1 MSATPPKSRWRK
13 FGKIC
18 LILIVAGILTGA
30 GLLWYITTDSF
41 HNMVSQRL
49 VAQLERVTGGKAAIG
64 ELDIDPFQL
73 RVDIRDLTIHGLE
86 KPDEAPYL
94 HIDRLIADLKL
105 RSLFHGDLGFR
116 AITIDHPTLH
126 VEVYP
131 DGSTNQPA
139 PAVSADE
146 SSQGLNQLQ
155 RLFSISVNHIDVR
168 HGSLLLGNQQL
179 PVDFSLNDF
188 AADTNYSILH
198 RRYDTN
204 ILLGHAEVRFEGYKP
219 IAWTAEVHFSVEH
232 NQIELKGLKAATSG
246 AHLEANGK
254 LQNFLQPQVDVNYKV
269 DADLARA
276 ASVARRNDLHGGAL
290 QLSGHGSWSAKATSA
305 TGNLSVDNL
314 AWRDSNINVHNAR
327 LEAKYAADR
336 NHLTLVQIQAK
347 LLGGGSTGD
356 FTLTNWLSGTLEPR
370 THKEAEQ
377 EGTLKLKL
385 ANMSVSEI
393 ADAVSN
399 SKRPFDRIG
408 LDGSTSGTI
417 DAHWKGEPKNA
428 EVKMAID
435 VAAPLVEPSDRIALD
450 AHAKLTYNG
459 ARDELDIQ
467 QFDAGT
473 RYTQLHASGALTQKS
488 SLRLSASTTD
498 LDELRPLVITLGGPE
513 KLPFRLDGRAV
524 FDGVVTGKMSDPI
537 LNGSVHAMDFE
548 VTVPATARTP
558 QRQVHGDEL
567 KAEVQFSSRALTVR
581 KGEVHHD
588 AANINFDLNLGLQK
602 GELVPSSTVSGR
614 VDAHHADLA
623 ELLTL
628 TGYNYPLRGT
638 IDFHTQV
645 SGTRS
650 VLRGQGNMAITN
662 ANAYGMDVQSVHAQ
676 LYFSDDQ
683 ASFQD
688 IHITQ
693 ADQKI
698 TGSASYKLSSRAL
711 QFDLTGANLNL
722 ASFPQPAAHNLTIE
736 GRSDFHATGSGT
748 VDAPVINANLSL
760 HDIVVNGQSLGNST
774 FEAKT
779 QAGTVHLTGHSKYEL
794 AEMTTD
800 GTAQLRGDWPC
811 NIKLHFSQ
819 VNADPLLR
827 VYMKGRVNSHSL
839 IDGDLLVQGPLLR
852 PRELRINGDFSNVS
866 LGVGEVNIKNSDPIR
881 FSIANQLLTIDPFHF
896 TGERTD
902 LTGNGT
908 VELAGDRKLNLHTR
922 GRVSLRLLESINH
935 DFTSSG
941 IVTVDLNVT
950 GTVQTPTAQGRFEIR
965 NGSIAYIDLPNALSE
980 INGALL
986 FNQDRVQIETL
997 TAQTGG
1003 GTVQFQGYASTRNH
1017 QINFDV
1023 NVHGDD
1029 VRLRYPA
1036 GISSTANM
1044 DLRFAGN
1051 SSVSMLSGD
1060 VTITRLAMSQNF
1072 DFASYLAASNRSATL
1087 SQTDPLLNSI
1097 RLNVHIVTTP
1107 ELQMQTTML
1116 RLSGNADLQLR
1127 GTVAKPTLLGR
1138 ADITEGEL
1146 YFNGSKYHLE
1156 RGEVSFRG
1164 PSGIV
1169 PNLDMQMS
1177 TRVRDYDITVSL
1189 TGPPDKLKLQY
1200 HSEPP
1205 LPEADIVSLLA
1216 LGRTREESA
1225 QQQGNSAFG
1234 ADASNAILSQALN
1247 ATVSSRVQNLFG
1259 GSRIKI
1265 DPQGLSTETTTAH
1278 GPQVTIEQQ
1287 VTNQLTVTYSTN
1299 VSQSSQQIIQ
1309 MEYNV
1314 SRNLSIVALRDQNGI
1329 VSFDVR
1335 IRQRKK

>member
-1 MSATPPKSRWRK
+1 MSAAPPISRWRK
-13 FGKIC
+13 FGKIS
-18 LILIVAGILTGA
+18 LILVICGVLAGA
-30 GLLWYITTDSF
+30 GALWYITTDSF
-41 HNMVSQRL
+41 HNMMSRRL
-49 VAQLERVTGGKAAIG
+49 VQQLERITGGKAAIG
-64 ELDIDPFQL
+64 ELDIYPFQL

-86 KPDEAPYL
+86 KSDEVPYL
-94 HIDRLIADLKL
+94 HIDRLVADLKL

-116 AITIDHPTLH
+116 SITIDHPTLH
-126 VEVYP
+126 LEIYP

-139 PAVSADE
+139 PAVTTEE
-146 SSQGLNQLQ
+146 SPQGLNQLQ
-155 RLFSISVNHIDVR
+155 QLFSISVNRIDVR

-188 AADTNYSILH
+188 AADTNYSFLH
-198 RRYDTN
+198 RRYDAN
-204 ILLGHAEVRFEGYKP
+204 ILLGHAEVKFEGYKP

-232 NQIELKGLKAATSG
+232 NRIELRDFRAATSG
-246 AHLEANGK
+246 AHLEAHGQ
-254 LQNFLQPQVDVNYKV
+254 LQNFLQPQVDVNYKIDV
-269 DADLARA
+269 DLARA
-276 ASVARRNDLHGGAL
+276 ASVVRRNDLRGGEL
-290 QLSGHGSWSAKATSA
+290 QLSGQGSWSAKTMSA
-305 TGNLSVDNL
+305 TGSMSIDNL
-314 AWRDSNINVHNAR
+314 AWRDSNINLHNAK
-327 LEAKYAADR
+327 LEAKYSADR
-336 NHLTLVQIQAK
+336 DRLVLSQLQAK
-347 LLGGGSTGD
+347 LLGGSSTGD
-356 FTLTNWLSGTLEPR
+356 FTLTNWLGGVQDPR

-385 ANMSVSEI
+385 ANLSVSEI

-408 LDGSTSGTI
+408 LEGSTSGTI
-417 DAHWKGEPKNA
+417 DTHWKGAPKNA
-428 EVKMAID
+428 EVRMAVD
-435 VAAPLVEPSDRIALD
+435 VAAPLVEPIDRIALD

-459 ARDELDIQ
+459 GRDELNVQ
-467 QFDAGT
+467 QFDAST
-473 RYTQLHASGALTQKS
+473 RYTQLHASGSIAQKS
-488 SLRLSASTTD
+488 SLRVSANTTD
-498 LDELRPLVITLGGPE
+498 LDELRPLVITLGGPQ

-537 LNGSVHAMDFE
+537 LNGNLHATDFE
-548 VTVPATARTP
+548 VTVPATTKTP
-558 QRQVHGDEL
+558 QRQVHWDEL
-567 KAEVQFSSRALTVR
+567 KADVQFSSRALSVR
-581 KGEVHHD
+581 NGAVHHD
-588 AANINFDLNLGLQK
+588 AADINFDLNLALQK
-602 GELVPSSTVSGR
+602 AELVPNSTVSGHIN
-614 VDAHHADLA
+614 ASHADLA

-628 TGYNYPLRGT
+628 TGYSYPVRGT
-638 IDFHTQV
+638 IDFHAEL

-650 VLRGQGNMAITN
+650 VLRGQGTVAITN
-662 ANAYGMDVQSVHAQ
+662 ANAYGMDVQSIRSRLQ
-676 LYFSDDQ
+676 FTDDQ

-688 IHITQ
+688 INIVQ
-693 ADQKI
+693 ADQKV
-698 TGSASYKLSSRAL
+698 TGSGSYTISSRAF
-711 QFDLTGANLNL
+711 QFDLSGANLDL
-722 ASFPQPAAHNLTIE
+722 ASFPQAAAHNLTIE

-748 VDAPVINANLSL
+748 VDAPVINANLAL
-760 HDIVVNGQSLGNST
+760 HNIVVNGQSLGDST
-774 FEAKT
+774 FAAKT
-779 QAGTVHLTGHSKYEL
+779 QGGTLHLTGHSKYEL
-794 AEMTTD
+794 AEMTSD
-800 GTAQLRGDWPC
+800 GTIQLRDDWPC
-811 NIKLHFSQ
+811 NIRLHFSQ

-827 VYMKGRVNSHSL
+827 VYMKGWVNSHSL
-839 IDGDLLVQGPLLR
+839 IDGDLVIQGPLLR
-852 PRELRINGDFSNVS
+852 PRELRVSGDFSNVS
-866 LGVGEVNIKNSDPIR
+866 LSAGEVDIKNTDPIR
-881 FSIANQLLTIDPFHF
+881 FSIANQLLTIEPFHF
-896 TGERTD
+896 KGERTD

-908 VELAGDRKLNLHTR
+908 VELSGDRKLNLHTR
-922 GRVSLRLLESINH
+922 GRVSLRLLESFNH

-941 IVTVDLNVT
+941 IVTVDLNVA
-950 GTVQTPTAQGRFEIR
+950 GTVQNPAAQGRFEVR

-980 INGALL
+980 INGALV

-1003 GTVQFQGYASTRNH
+1003 GTVQFQGFATARNH

-1029 VRLRYPA
+1029 VRMRYPP

-1051 SSVSMLSGD
+1051 SSASILSGD

-1107 ELQMQTTML
+1107 ELQMQTTTL
-1116 RLSGNADLQLR
+1116 RISGNADLQLR

-1156 RGEVSFRG
+1156 RGEVSFRA

-1189 TGPPDKLKLQY
+1189 TGTPDKLKLQY

-1265 DPQGLSTETTTAH
+1265 DPQGLSTETTTSH

>member
-1 MSATPPKSRWRK
+1 MSAAPPKSPWRK

-18 LILIVAGILTGA
+18 LILGACGVLAGA

-49 VAQLERVTGGKAAIG
+49 VAQLERITGGKAAIG
-64 ELDIDPFQL
+64 ELDIYPFQL

-94 HIDRLIADLKL
+94 HIDRLVADLKL

-126 VEVYP
+126 LEIYP
-131 DGSTNQPA
+131 DGTTNQPA
-139 PAVSADE
+139 PAVSGNE
-146 SSQGLNQLQ
+146 SPQGLNSIQQ
-155 RLFSISVNHIDVR
+155 LFSISVNRIDVR

-188 AADTNYSILH
+188 AADTNYSFLH
-198 RRYDTN
+198 QRYDSN
-204 ILLGHAEVRFEGYKP
+204 ILLGHAEVKFEGYKP
-219 IAWTAEVHFSVEH
+219 IAWTSEVHFSVEH
-232 NQIELKGLKAATSG
+232 NRIELKDLKAATSG
-246 AHLEANGK
+246 AHLEANGQ

-276 ASVARRNDLHGGAL
+276 ASVVRRNDVRGGAL
-290 QLSGHGSWSAKATSA
+290 QLSGQGSWSAKAMSA
-305 TGNLSVDNL
+305 TGNISIDSF
-314 AWRDSNINVHNAR
+314 AWRDANIDLRNAR
-327 LEAKYAADR
+327 LEAKYSADR
-336 NHLTLVQIQAK
+336 NRLTLSQLQAK
-347 LLGGGSTGD
+347 LLGGSSTGD
-356 FTLTNWLSGTLEPR
+356 FTLTNWLGGVQDSH
-370 THKEAEQ
+370 THKEVEQ

-385 ANMSVSEI
+385 ANLSVSEI
-393 ADAVSN
+393 ADALSN

-408 LDGSTSGTI
+408 LEGSTSGTI
-417 DAHWKGEPKNA
+417 DTRWRGLPKNA
-428 EVKMAID
+428 EVKIAVD
-435 VAAPLVEPSDRIALD
+435 VAAPLVEPVGRIALD

-459 ARDELDIQ
+459 VRDDLNVQ

-473 RYTQLHASGALTQKS
+473 RYTQLHASGALAQKS
-488 SLRLSASTTD
+488 SLHLSASTTD
-498 LDELRPLVITLGGPE
+498 LDELRPLIVTFGGPQ

-524 FDGVVTGKMSDPI
+524 FDGLVTGRMADPA
-537 LNGSVHAMDFE
+537 LSGNVHATDFE
-548 VTVPATARTP
+548 VTIPATSKTP
-558 QRQVHGDEL
+558 QRQVHWDEL
-567 KAEVQFSSRALTVR
+567 KADVQFSSRALTVR
-581 KGEVHHD
+581 NGDVHHD
-588 AANINFDLNLGLQK
+588 AADINFDLNLGLQK
-602 GELVPSSTVSGR
+602 AELVPSSTVSGHINANR
-614 VDAHHADLA
+614 ADLA
-623 ELLTL
+623 ELLIL
-628 TGYNYPLRGT
+628 TGYNYPVRGT
-638 IDFHTQV
+638 IDFHTEL

-650 VLRGQGNMAITN
+650 ALRGQGNVAITN
-662 ANAYGMDVQSVHAQ
+662 ANAYGMDVQSVRAQ
-676 LYFSDDQ
+676 FHLTDDQ
-683 ASFQD
+683 VSFQD
-688 IHITQ
+688 IDVAQ

-698 TGSASYKLSSRAL
+698 TGSGAYTLSTRAF
-711 QFDLTGANLNL
+711 QFDLTGANINL
-722 ASFPQPAAHNLTIE
+722 ASFPQAQAHNLTIE
-736 GRSDFHATGSGT
+736 GRADFQATGSGT
-748 VDAPVINANLSL
+748 VDAPVINAKLGL
-760 HDIVVNGQSLGNST
+760 HNIVVNGQSLGEST

-779 QAGTVHLTGHSKYEL
+779 QGGTLRLTGHSKYEL

-800 GTAQLRGDWPC
+800 GTIQLRNDWPC

-827 VYMKGRVNSHSL
+827 VYMNGRVNSHSL
-839 IDGDLLVQGPLLR
+839 IDGDLLIQGPLLR

-881 FSIANQLLTIDPFHF
+881 FSIANQLLTIEPFHF

-902 LTGNGT
+902 LSGNGT

-922 GRVSLRLLESINH
+922 GRVSLRLLESFNH

-941 IVTVDLNVT
+941 IVTVDLNVG

-980 INGALL
+980 INGTLV

-1017 QINFDV
+1017 QVNFDV

-1029 VRLRYPA
+1029 VRLRYPP

-1051 SSVSMLSGD
+1051 STASMLSGD

-1072 DFASYLAASNRSATL
+1072 DFASYLAASSRSATL

-1116 RLSGNADLQLR
+1116 RLSGNADLKLR

-1138 ADITEGEL
+1138 ADVTEGEI

-1169 PNLDMQMS
+1169 PTLDMQMS
-1177 TRVRDYDITVSL
+1177 TRVREYDITVSL

-1265 DPQGLSTETTTAH
+1265 DPQGLSTETTTSH